1 VNSAGLAR
9 GARFTV
15 TLPLGQAP
23 AQAAIAAP
31 APAPHQGGLRVL
43 VVDDNTDGALT
54 LASLL
59 DALGHEAVTAF
70 NGRDA
75 VRLAA
80 GQAFDLAFL
89 DLGLP
94 DISGIQVGLT
104 IRGTP
109 QGRHLPLI
117 ALTGLGREEDRY
129 LTQAA
134 QFTEHLVKPLAMAD
148 LLRITEAIAQRP
160 T

>member
-1 VNSAGLAR
+1 VR
-9 GARFTV
+9 D
-15 TLPLGQAP
+15 
-23 AQAAIAAP
+23 
-31 APAPHQGGLRVL
+31 H
-43 VVDDNTDGALT
+43 DDNTDGAQT

-59 DALGHEAVTAF
+59 EALGHHAATAF

-80 GQAFDLAFL
+80 EQPFDLAFL

-94 DISGIQVGLT
+94 DISGIQVGLA

-109 QGRHLPLI
+109 RGKTMPLI
-117 ALTGLGREEDRY
+117 ALTGLGRDEDRY

-134 QFTEHLVKPLAMAD
+134 QFTEHLVKPLAMED
-148 LLRITEAIAQRP
+148 LLRITASAVRRP
-160 T
+160 D